1 MPQASAEL
9 MGHIA
14 IIERP
19 ATPQA
24 IVRENISV
32 LVLVNQRVNPQNP
45 HIFDERENNTWE
57 NPLCNV
63 SLL

>member
-1 MPQASAEL
+1 MPQASTEL

-24 IVRENISV
+24 IVRENKCVGIG
-32 LVLVNQRVNPQNP
+32 
-45 HIFDERENNTWE
+45 
-57 NPLCNV
+57 
-63 SLL
+63 